1 MCLLVANLCMDRYI
15 CIHGH
20 FYQPPRENPWLEDIE
35 LQDAAYPHHDWNA
48 KITHEC
54 YRQNAASRILG
65 PDRRI
70 IDIVNNYASI
80 SFDFGP
86 TLLHWLGL
94 QAPDV
99 YEKILEA
106 DKKSREVFSG
116 HGSALACAYNHII
129 MPLAN
134 TRDKHT
140 QVIWA
145 IRDFETRFERFPE
158 GMWLPETAVDT
169 ETLEVLA
176 EHGIRFTIL
185 APRQAKQFRKLGAKR
200 WQKVNENSLDITI
213 PYLCN
218 LPSGRSISLFF
229 YHGPISHEVAYGGL
243 LRNGETF
250 AARLV
255 EPFKGDPISQKDG
268 DMGTQDNGEQIQLVS
283 AKAEAVAGL
292 VHIATDGESFGH
304 HHRYGDMALAY
315 CLHHIETN
323 NLAKITIYGEFLEK
337 FPPTHEVE
345 IWENSSWSC
354 AHGVERWKSNCGC
367 CTEQSRSGQQQWR
380 EPLRQGLDWIRD
392 KMTETYQMRMSQ
404 YLPAVPSLDQD
415 GPDTENFH
423 PSQLIL
429 RSSTTENG
437 CYGERAG
444 QAGCSDPWQVR
455 NQYITVINDRTAENV
470 DEFIKN
476 VAGKEL
482 DFGDKVIFLKLLEMQ
497 RDAMLMYT
505 SCGWFFDDIW
515 GIETLQIMQYAARSM
530 QLHEEVTNINLLTEF
545 KDILKEAP
553 ATLTG
558 LSNGSEIY
566 KAYVEPACI
575 DLNRVGV
582 HFALSSIFEEHP
594 QGKKNIYCYSANMED
609 YERSE
614 AGVQTLATGR
624 ANIQSG
630 IILEKYSVEF
640 AVLHLGDHNL
650 MAAITSGMPDEDFYH
665 MREELSRS
673 FRKGDTNE
681 VMRQM
686 NMRFAGNNY
695 SLWHLFK
702 DEQRRILFELLENTW
717 QEIESSFRQIYEH
730 NYAIMLMIRGMNM
743 PLPEALSTPAEFI
756 LNQDLCSVIAADEI
770 DLDRLQ
776 SLTDDALR
784 LKLTLDETTLRFE
797 ASHRINRLM
806 SQLEES
812 PDNVELL
819 AAIERSLK
827 ILSSIISDMDLQAAQ
842 NVFFAVGKEKYQ
854 QKKKQAEKQD
864 QNAVRWV
871 ELFESLSRHLGVV
884 IQ

>member
-1 MCLLVANLCMDRYI
+1 MNKNPVILSKGKEPATAGKFCMNRYI

-70 IDIVNNYASI
+70 VDIVNNYASI

-86 TLLHWLGL
+86 TLLHWLQL

-99 YEKILEA
+99 YDKILQA
-106 DKKSREVFSG
+106 DKKSREVSSG
-116 HGSALACAYNHII
+116 HGSAIAAAYNHII

-176 EHGIRFTIL
+176 EHGIKFTIL
-185 APRQAKQFRKLGAKR
+185 APRQAKQVRKLETKR
-200 WQKVNENSLDITI
+200 WQKVDEGSRQAGSQNSLDIKM

-229 YHGPISHEVAYGGL
+229 YHGPTSADVAYGGL

-255 EPFKGDPISQKDG
+255 ESFK
-268 DMGTQDNGEQIQLVS
+268 DNSEPAQ
-283 AKAEAVAGL
+283 L

-304 HHRYGDMALAY
+304 HHRFGDMALAY

-323 NLAKITIYGEFLEK
+323 KLAKITIYGEFLEK

-345 IWENSSWSC
+345 IWEKSSWSC
-354 AHGVERWKSNCGC
+354 GHGVERWKSNCGC
-367 CTEQSRSGQQQWR
+367 CAEQSRSGQQQWR
-380 EPLRQGLDWIRD
+380 APLRQGLDWIRD
-392 KMTETYQMRMSQ
+392 KMAEAYQMRMSQ
-404 YLPAVPSLDQD
+404 YLPAVHS
-415 GPDTENFH
+415 
-423 PSQLIL
+423 
-429 RSSTTENG
+429 
-437 CYGERAG
+437 G
-444 QAGCSDPWQVR
+444 QAGCSDPWHVR
-455 NQYITVINDRTAENV
+455 NQYITVINDRTPQNV
-470 DEFIKN
+470 DGFIRN
-476 VAGKEL
+476 VTGKEL

-515 GIETLQIMQYAARSM
+515 GIETVQVMQYAARAM
-530 QLHEEVTNINLLTEF
+530 QLHHEVTNINLLTEF
-545 KDILKEAP
+545 KDILQEAP
-553 ATLTG
+553 ARVKE
-558 LSNGSEIY
+558 LSNGKEVY
-566 KAYVEPACI
+566 QAYVEPTCI
-575 DLNRVGV
+575 DLNRVAV

-609 YERSE
+609 YDRAE
-614 AGVQTLATGR
+614 AGVQTLAAGR

-630 IILEKYSVEF
+630 ITLEKYSVEF

-650 MAAITSGMPDEDFYH
+650 MAALTSGMPDEDFH
-665 MREELSRS
+665 QMREELNSA

-681 VMRQM
+681 VMRRM
-686 NMRFAGNNY
+686 NIRFGGNNY

-702 DEQRRILFELLENTW
+702 DQQRRILYELLESTW
-717 QEIESSFRQIYEH
+717 QEIESSFRHIYEH

-743 PLPEALSTPAEFI
+743 PLPKALSAPAEFI

-776 SLTDDALR
+776 NLTDDALR

-797 ASHRINRLM
+797 ASRRINRLM
-806 SQLEES
+806 SQLKES

-842 NVFFAVGKEKYQ
+842 NVFFAVGKEKYP
-854 QKKKQAEKQD
+854 QKKKQAESQD
-864 QNAVRWV
+864 KDTVRWV

-884 IQ
+884 VQ

>member
-1 MCLLVANLCMDRYI
+1 MNKNPVILSKGKEPATAGKFCMDRYI

-106 DKKSREVFSG
+106 DKKSREIFSG
-116 HGSALACAYNHII
+116 HGSAIACAYNHII

-185 APRQAKQFRKLGAKR
+185 APRQAKQVRKIGAKR
-200 WQKVNENSLDITI
+200 WQKVDEGSPRSCLRQEDAGGSQNSLDIKM
-213 PYLCN
+213 PYLCH

-229 YHGPISHEVAYGGL
+229 YHGPTSADVAYGGL

-250 AARLV
+250 AARLI
-255 EPFKGDPISQKDG
+255 ESFK
-268 DMGTQDNGEQIQLVS
+268 DNGEQAQ
-283 AKAEAVAGL
+283 L

-354 AHGVERWKSNCGC
+354 AHGVERWRSNCGC
-367 CTEQSRSGQQQWR
+367 CAEQSRSGQQQWR
-380 EPLRQGLDWIRD
+380 GPLRQ
-392 KMTETYQMRMSQ
+392 
-404 YLPAVPSLDQD
+404 
-415 GPDTENFH
+415 
-423 PSQLIL
+423 
-429 RSSTTENG
+429 
-437 CYGERAG
+437 
-444 QAGCSDPWQVR
+444 
-455 NQYITVINDRTAENV
+455 
-470 DEFIKN
+470 DEFIRN

-482 DFGDKVIFLKLLEMQ
+482 SYGDKVIFLKLLEMQ
-497 RDAMLMYT
+497 RNGMLMYT
-505 SCGWFFDDIW
+505 SCGWFFDDFS
-515 GIETLQIMQYAARSM
+515 GIETVQVMQYAARAM
-530 QLHEEVTNINLLTEF
+530 QLHHEVTNINLLTEF
-545 KDILKEAP
+545 KDILQEAP
-553 ATLTG
+553 AKVKEF
-558 LSNGSEIY
+558 SNGKEVY
-566 KAYVEPACI
+566 QAYVEPTRI
-575 DLNRVGV
+575 DLHRVGA
-582 HFALSSIFEEHP
+582 HFALSSLFEESP
-594 QGKKNIYCYSANMED
+594 EEGRDIYCYSANMED
-609 YERSE
+609 FQRSE
-614 AGVQTLATGR
+614 AGIQTLATGR
-624 ANIQSG
+624 ATIQSNVT
-630 IILEKYSVEF
+630 LEKGTIDL

-650 MAAITSGMPDEDFYH
+650 MAALTSRMPDEDFH
-665 MREELSRS
+665 QMRQELNSA

-686 NMRFAGNNY
+686 NMRFTGDTY

-702 DEQRRILFELLENTW
+702 DEQRRILYELLENTW
-717 QEIESSFRQIYEH
+717 QEVESSFRHIYEH

-784 LKLTLDETTLRFE
+784 LSLKLDETTLRFE
-797 ASHRINRLM
+797 ASRRINRLM
-806 SQLEES
+806 SRLKES
-812 PDNVELL
+812 PDNIELL

-864 QNAVRWV
+864 QDAVRWV
-871 ELFESLSRHLGVV
+871 ELFKSLSRHLGVV
-884 IQ
+884 VQGDPISQKDGEMGTQ

>member
-1 MCLLVANLCMDRYI
+1 VNRYI
-15 CIHGH
+15 CMHGH
-20 FYQPPRENPWLEDIE
+20 FYQPPRENPWLEAVE
-35 LQDAAYPHHDWNA
+35 LQDAAYPHHDWNE

-65 PDRRI
+65 PDRKI
-70 IDIVNNYASI
+70 IDIVNNYAKI

-86 TLLHWLGL
+86 TLLHWLQL

-99 YEKILEA
+99 YDKILEA
-106 DKKSREVFSG
+106 DRKSKEVFSG
-116 HGSALACAYNHII
+116 HGCAIAAAYNHII

-140 QVIWA
+140 QVIWG
-145 IRDFETRFERFPE
+145 IRDFQMRFKRQPE
-158 GMWLPETAVDT
+158 GMWLPETAVNT

-176 EHGIRFTIL
+176 EHGIKFTIL
-185 APRQAKQFRKLGAKR
+185 APRQAKAVRKLGASR
-200 WQKVNENSLDITI
+200 WQKVDENSLDIKM

-229 YHGPISHEVAYGGL
+229 YHGPTSADVAYGGL
-243 LRNGETF
+243 LRNGEAF
-250 AARLV
+250 AARL
-255 EPFKGDPISQKDG
+255 
-268 DMGTQDNGEQIQLVS
+268 MGAFD
-283 AKAEAVAGL
+283 EAAPATGAGANL

-304 HHRYGDMALAY
+304 HHRFGDMALAY

-323 NLAKITIYGEFLEK
+323 KLAKITVYGEFLDK

-354 AHGVERWKSNCGC
+354 THGVERWKGNCGC
-367 CTEQSRSGQQQWR
+367 SVEQSRSGQQQWR
-380 EPLRQGLDWIRD
+380 APLRRGLDWIRD
-392 KMTETYQMRMSQ
+392 KMAETYQMRMSQ
-404 YLPAVPSLDQD
+404 Y
-415 GPDTENFH
+415 
-423 PSQLIL
+423 
-429 RSSTTENG
+429 
-437 CYGERAG
+437 
-444 QAGCSDPWQVR
+444 CSDPWYVR
-455 NQYITVINDRTAENV
+455 NQYITVINDRPPQNV
-470 DEFIKN
+470 DGFIRN
-476 VAGKEL
+476 AVPASAGM

-515 GIETLQIMQYAARSM
+515 GIETLQVMQYAARAM
-530 QLHEEVTNINLLTEF
+530 QLHEEVANINLLTEF

-553 ATLTG
+553 ANLKG
-558 LSNGSEIY
+558 LSNGSEVY

-582 HFALSSIFEEHP
+582 HFALSSIFEKHP
-594 QGKKNIYCYSANMED
+594 QGGKNIYCYSANMED
-609 YERSE
+609 YDRAE
-614 AGVQTLATGR
+614 AGVQILATGR

-630 IILEKYSVEF
+630 ITLEKYSVEF

-650 MAAITSGMPDEDFYH
+650 MAAITSGMPDEDFH
-665 MREELSRS
+665 QMRQELSRS
-673 FRKGDTNE
+673 FRKGDANE

-686 NMRFAGNNY
+686 NIRFAGNNY

-702 DEQRRILFELLENTW
+702 DQQRRILYELLENTW
-717 QEIESSFRQIYEH
+717 QEIESSFRHIYEH

-756 LNQDLCSVIAADEI
+756 LNQDLCGVIAADETCGEPVEAI

-776 SLTDDALR
+776 SLTDEALR
-784 LKLTLDETTLRFE
+784 LSLKLDQRTLRFE
-797 ASHRINRLM
+797 ASHRISRLM
-806 SQLEES
+806 SQLKES

-819 AAIERSLK
+819 AAIERSLR

-854 QKKKQAEKQD
+854 QKKKQAETQD
-864 QNAVRWV
+864 KDAVRWV
-871 ELFESLSRHLGVV
+871 ELFESLSQHLGVV
-884 IQ
+884 VQ